1 MLIGGQMDKKTVLE
15 ALRKVREESK
25 KRNFAQT
32 VDLIVNLKDIDLKKT
47 EEQVDFFAVTHHST
61 GKKKKICALIGPELL
76 DEAKRVCDRAI
87 MAEEFEAFARDKK
100 LAKKLASEYDFFIA
114 QANIMPKIASAFGKV
129 FGPKGKMP
137 NPKAGCI
144 IPPKAALKPL
154 YDKLQ
159 NTLKISAKT
168 APMIQCLVGKE
179 SLRDEEIADNIID
192 IYNQIESKLPKGKN
206 NIKNML
212 IKLTMGK
219 PVRLV

>member
-47 EEQVDFFAVTHHST
+47 EDQVDFFAVTHHST

-76 DEAKRVCDRAI
+76 DEAKKVCDRAI

>member
-1 MLIGGQMDKKTVLE
+1 MDKKTVLE